1 MRLLAFLLFCFLTW
15 PSFGL
20 ARDTIAGPIF
30 ADVEKVRDGDS
41 IVVRAH
47 IWPGHRVSVSVRLRG
62 IDAPELRAKCPNEK
76 RMALE
81 AKHTVERLVG
91 DQQVKLFGVSG
102 GKYFGRVLARVV
114 THDGIDVAHHLL
126 QHKMVRTY
134 KSGRRSS
141 WCALSTAEPSGS

>member
-1 MRLLAFLLFCFLTW
+1 MRLLAFLLFYFLTW
-15 PSFGL
+15 PSLGL

-81 AKHTVERLVG
+81 AKHAVERLVG
-91 DQQVKLFGVSG
+91 VQQVKLFGVSG

-114 THDGIDVAHHLL
+114 THDGVDVAHHLL
-126 QHKMVRTY
+126 QHKMVRKY
-134 KSGRRSS
+134 KGGKRSS